1 MEEDR
6 MGTIWFVL
14 VALMLAMYVLLDG
27 FDLGAGA
34 IYFFVARNETEKR
47 MIYRAIGPVWDGN
60 EVWLLATG
68 GTLFFTFPRLY
79 AAGFSGFYLPLMI
92 VLWLLMLRGLALELR
107 SHIQSVVWSGL
118 WDGLF
123 FTGSTLLAIFYGA
136 ALGNVVRGV
145 PLNAQGYFFEALWT
159 DFNPGSAIP
168 GVLDWYTILVGL
180 LALAALMLH
189 GAHYVAHKTDG
200 FLNNRCRGFARRV
213 WVATTVLTLVTT
225 VATFEIKPA
234 LLAGFG
240 ARPWGVIFPILAVGG
255 LSAIWWSHRHQHD
268 GRSLIASGA
277 YLAGMLTSAA
287 FTLYPAVLPAT
298 DPTHSLTIENSAA
311 PTYGLVVGLVWWVLA
326 MPLAAVYFVL
336 IYRLFRGKVRSGNGD
351 ASY

>member
-1 MEEDR
+1 MESL
-6 MGTIWFVL
+6 WFAL

-34 IYFFVARNETEKR
+34 IYFFVARTDTERR
-47 MIYRAIGPVWDGN
+47 MVLRSIGPVWDGN
-60 EVWLLATG
+60 EVWLLAAG

-107 SHIQSVVWSGL
+107 SHIHGVVWSGL

-123 FTGSTLLAIFYGA
+123 FIGSTLLAVFYGA

-145 PLNAQGYFFEALWT
+145 PLNAQGYFFEPLWT
-159 DFNPGSAIP
+159 DFNPAGVTP

-180 LALAALMLH
+180 LALAALVLH
-189 GAHYVAHKTDG
+189 GAHYVALKTEHSV
-200 FLNNRCRGFARRV
+200 NSRCRMLAGRA
-213 WVATTVLTLVTT
+213 WVATTVLTLLTT
-225 VATFEIKPA
+225 VATFAIRPA
-234 LLAGFG
+234 LLAGFA
-240 ARPWGVIFPILAVGG
+240 ARPWGVVFPILAVGG
-255 LSAIWWSHRHQHD
+255 LGAIWWSHHHQHD
-268 GRSLIASGA
+268 GRSLMGSGA

-298 DPTHSLTIENSAA
+298 DPTYSLTIENAAA
-311 PTYGLVVGLVWWVLA
+311 PTYGLVVGLVWWVLG
-326 MPLAAVYFVL
+326 MLLALVYFVL
-336 IYRLFRGKVRSGNGD
+336 IYRLFRGKVRPADGD
-351 ASY
+351 TGY